1 MLVALLTALA
11 ISGKTAIAPTPSA
24 SSAPASTAAASLR
37 EVVYRVTF
45 TRRLEVSGETYGGSV
60 GNPVNNDVLQ
70 APAFSH
76 ANGDATDSG
85 TVTVDVMQVADDA
98 LGVRVTEHWD
108 GATPSGTYLG
118 NVASDGTVN
127 FKDGQLNECSREILE
142 FFGSDVMAG
151 QPANAGVAWSR
162 IVKGQ
167 SADVNTAYSVGAIVG
182 AIANIHE
189 VSTTKSKSVTVLDSV
204 ATVDVQYK
212 PAMLVPVSGRVVVH
226 ASQSGP
232 SSVMNVTTVDNFERV
247 SDSRDVGP

>member
-1 MLVALLTALA
+1 MIIALLTALA
-11 ISGKTAIAPTPSA
+11 ISGKASPTPIPFDSSA
-24 SSAPASTAAASLR
+24 SATVTTAPLR

-45 TRRLEVSGETYGGSV
+45 TRKLDVSSETYGGSV
-60 GNPVNNDVLQ
+60 GNPINTDVVQ

-98 LGVRVTEHWD
+98 LGVRVTERWD
-108 GATPSGTYLG
+108 KATPSGTYLG
-118 NVASDGTVN
+118 NVATDGTVN

-142 FFGSDVMAG
+142 YFGSNVMAD

-162 IVKGQ
+162 TIKGQ
-167 SADVNTAYSVGAIVG
+167 SADVNTVYTVGAIVG

-189 VSTTKSKSVTVLDSV
+189 VSTIKSKSVTVLDSLV
-204 ATVDVQYK
+204 TVDIQYK
-212 PAMLVPVSGRVVVH
+212 PAMLAPVSGRVVVH

-232 SSVMNVTTVDNFERV
+232 SSVLNVTTVDNFQRV
-247 SDSRDVGP
+247 SDTRDVGP

>member
-1 MLVALLTALA
+1 MIFALLMAL
-11 ISGKTAIAPTPSA
+11 STLGSVSPTPA
-24 SSAPASTAAASLR
+24 PLNASAPATVAAAGPLR

-85 TVTVDVMQVADDA
+85 TVTVDVMQVSDDA
-98 LGVRVTEHWD
+98 LGIRVTEHWD
-108 GATPSGTYLG
+108 NATPSGTYLG
-118 NVASDGTVN
+118 NVAPDGTVN
-127 FKDGQLNECSREILE
+127 FRDGQLNECSREILE
-142 FFGSDVMAG
+142 YFGSDVMAD

-162 IVKGQ
+162 TVRGQ
-167 SADVNTAYSVGAIVG
+167 SADVNTVYAVGAIVG

-212 PAMLVPVSGRVVVH
+212 PAMLVPISGRVTVH

-232 SSVMNVTTVDNFERV
+232 SSVMNITTVDNFQRV
-247 SDSRDVGP
+247 SDTRDP